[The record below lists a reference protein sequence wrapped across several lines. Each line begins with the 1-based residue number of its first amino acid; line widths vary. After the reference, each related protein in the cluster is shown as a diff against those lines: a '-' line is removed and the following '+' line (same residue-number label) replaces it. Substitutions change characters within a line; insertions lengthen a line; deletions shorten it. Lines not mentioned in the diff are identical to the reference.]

1 MSTAPMRS
9 AIRVLSNSP
18 VVERIARRPET
29 NKIQVVCNEVSGN
42 TQSVEDVVKMLNYYF
57 GKAYNVPDA
66 LEFVQSAGGSTA
78 GGKNCYYISSYNC
91 LGTRLLRAEIASDFA
106 RKTHPGSVSELL
118 AEIEL
123 LCLES
128 AKDFLSLQR
137 SSGRKSN
144 RAVVEFDYTNIRDL
158 LLFHEYESRLR
169 SLPAPVA
176 RQLDVSLARIRPATR
191 TEDINA
197 ILNHLAAIQPA
208 PGISVD
214 YDENL
219 HFIEDMLNTEA
230 KKMYVTM
237 DVQKVGNIG
246 DVLQTQ
252 NYIQESAPTKRVYFV
267 LKNLDANSRMRYQK
281 DPDAFLFL
289 GRHRVD
295 KVSPM

>member
-29 NKIQVVCNEVSGN
+29 NKIQIVCNEGSGN
-42 TQSVEDVVKMLNYYF
+42 TRSVEDVVKMLNFYF
-57 GKAYNVPDA
+57 GKAFNAPDA
-66 LEFVQSAGGSTA
+66 LEFVQTDGEPKT

-106 RKTHPGSVSELL
+106 RKTHPGAVSELL

-123 LCLES
+123 VCLES
-128 AKDFLSLQR
+128 AKEFLSLQKT
-137 SSGRKSN
+137 SGRKSN
-144 RAVVEFDYTNIRDL
+144 RAVIELDYTNIRDL
-158 LLFHEYESRLR
+158 LLFKEYESRLR
-169 SLPAPVA
+169 ALPAA
-176 RQLDVSLARIRPATR
+176 IAAQLDVSLARIRPASR

-197 ILNHLAAIQPA
+197 LLHHVSAIRPA

-219 HFIEDMLNTEA
+219 HFVEDMLKTQA
-230 KKMYVTM
+230 KTLYVTM
-237 DVQKVGNIG
+237 DVHKVGNIG

-252 NYIQESAPTKRVYFV
+252 NYIKERAGDKRVFFV
-267 LKNLDANSRMRYQK
+267 LKNLDAHNRTRYQK
-281 DPDAFLFL
+281 DADAFLFL

-295 KVSPM
+295 KTNPT